1 MISLYFFSYFGIILW
16 DEYPTAQECFK
27 EQEYFEVKFRHL
39 NEERQFFPEC
49 LELGKTTKEF
59 MESYGT
65 TPVSNSG
72 D

>member
-1 MISLYFFSYFGIILW
+1 MISLYFFSYVGSILW

-27 EQEYFEVKFRHL
+27 EKEYFEVKVRHL